1 MSTSKRRAVR
11 WERFGQRLREAR
23 LRQKLSGKAAGAVLN
38 VSAAAWWKI
47 EQGISVP
54 NAWQVRTLCL
64 AWGLDADDL
73 LAMGQEEEM
82 VASSPK
88 VPGGRARKGTPSSS
102 SRKTNSTRDRT
113 TT

>member
-1 MSTSKRRAVR
+1 MNTTKRRDGR
-11 WERFGQRLREAR
+11 WETLGQRLREAR
-23 LRQKLSGKAAGAVLN
+23 LHQKLSGKAAGAVLN

-47 EQGISVP
+47 EAGISIP
-54 NAWQVRTLCL
+54 NAWQLRTLCL
-64 AWGLDADDL
+64 AWSLDATEI

-82 VASSPK
+82 VTSSLK
-88 VPGGRARKGTPSSS
+88 VPAGRARKGTPSSS